1 MLLEN
6 RTAVVHG
13 AGGAVGGAVARAFA
27 AAGARVHLAGRSKD
41 RLEAVADDLGP
52 AAAGLAEVD
61 ALDEQAVADHA
72 AAVAA
77 ADGIDI
83 ALNAVSFPFPHGS
96 PLAELAVDD
105 VVATVDRFLRTNLV
119 TAKAVARHM
128 TARRAGT
135 ILALS
140 SGASQLHAPGGL
152 AYGIAGA
159 AVESMTRRLAV
170 ELGPGGVRVVGLRPH
185 VIADGPA
192 HGSSAGAVFE
202 RRAAAAGVRVDE
214 WLALW
219 APDATL
225 LGRLP
230 TLAQVADAA
239 VFLASDHAATITGT
253 VVDLTSGNAVRTAAG
268 PQVGILG

>member
-1 MLLEN
+1 
-6 RTAVVHG
+6 
-13 AGGAVGGAVARAFA
+13 
-27 AAGARVHLAGRSKD
+27 
-41 RLEAVADDLGP
+41 
-52 AAAGLAEVD
+52 
-61 ALDEQAVADHA
+61 
-72 AAVAA
+72 
-77 ADGIDI
+77 
-83 ALNAVSFPFPHGS
+83 
-96 PLAELAVDD
+96 
-105 VVATVDRFLRTNLV
+105 
-119 TAKAVARHM
+119 
-128 TARRAGT
+128 
-135 ILALS
+135 
-140 SGASQLHAPGGL
+140 
-152 AYGIAGA
+152 
-159 AVESMTRRLAV
+159 
-170 ELGPGGVRVVGLRPH
+170 VRVVGLRPH